1 MTFKV
6 WNKPQDPKIRAKE
19 KKYSCKVWITKE
31 REEMVAEWNTTDQQN
46 KSMNKCA
53 KLKGEESSYLVSLVK
68 LARSSENKSPQETVC
83 DKCDQE

>member
-1 MTFKV
+1 M
-6 WNKPQDPKIRAKE
+6 A
-19 KKYSCKVWITKE
+19 
-31 REEMVAEWNTTDQQN
+31 AEWNTTDQQN

-68 LARSSENKSPQETVC
+68 LARSSENKSPQETLC